1 MDQPPQQ
8 SPPISVEGIL
18 AWFLGVIATLGAIVV
33 RGKFRVKA
41 MRERVELETAPS
53 IQKENIEWSE
63 NLIAKWESE
72 MQRMRD
78 EVAAVRKEAREE
90 IQRERER
97 ADMERKG
104 REDMQ
109 ERAMAC
115 ESRVPFLEHQIEG
128 LKLRVAELEK
138 QIAGGATKS

>member
-1 MDQPPQQ
+1 MQQ
-8 SPPISVEGIL
+8 GQGDSSYIDSIVTGVVAIFASLGTWLISRTKAAGEVE
-18 AWFLGVIATLGAIVV
+18 
-33 RGKFRVKA
+33 KA
-41 MRERVELETAPS
+41 EAETAPS

-78 EVAAVRKEAREE
+78 DVAAVRKESREE
-90 IQRERER
+90 IQRERDR
-97 ADMERKG
+97 ADAERKG

-138 QIAGGATKS
+138 QIAGGAAKRVES